1 MPRLLLGIQR
11 LAHTAPRLFLH
22 AANWRASQPQGSGM
36 LGSPAEQAKTV
47 KVLLEVL
54 DGFHPDVV
62 RAQTA
67 KWLQVTDDFVD
78 LHKTQ
83 IFPLSMLLGVPPD
96 TSSLSYSCAADG
108 SISETDGPAAYLSGQ
123 LLLLLQHANLLYE
136 AGDVEGLLT
145 LTSKGTPAD
154 CFSPINRAL
163 GGIICV
169 LKALLV
175 LYSANTKAASASAA
189 TSVLLE
195 VLNLLKARLPDRHVA
210 ILLPISRPFSIN
222 TGLVTA
228 VVRHTMPLLR
238 LHIKLSAHPADIFL
252 DMLLHVQ
259 WLAPF
264 HFIAEKELVQ
274 KGEHTLYSS
283 KWCA

>member
-1 MPRLLLGIQR
+1 
-11 LAHTAPRLFLH
+11 
-22 AANWRASQPQGSGM
+22 M
-36 LGSPAEQAKTV
+36 LGSPAEHAKSV
-47 KVLLEVL
+47 KILLEVL
-54 DGFHPDVV
+54 NGFQPDAV

-83 IFPLSMLLGVPPD
+83 NFPLSMFFGVPPD
-96 TSSLSYSCAADG
+96 TSSLSYSRAADG
-108 SISETDGPAAYLSGQ
+108 SISETDGPAACLSGQ

-136 AGDVEGLLT
+136 TGDVKGLLT
-145 LTSKGTPAD
+145 LTPKGTPAD

-163 GGIICV
+163 GGITCV

-195 VLNLLKARLPDRHVA
+195 VLNLLKARLPDRSVA
-210 ILLPISRPFSIN
+210 ILRSISRPFSIN

-228 VVRHTMPLLR
+228 VVRHTLPLLR

-252 DMLLHVQ
+252 DMLLHAQ

-264 HFIAEKELVQ
+264 DIIAEKELAQ
-274 KGEHTLYSS
+274 KGEHTVCSG